1 MHQIRSQRLTS
12 DLKETTSLTFEKLDT
27 GSKEGVKVSDTLK
40 AGSEGAARGWP
51 PCSSQCARRLQ
62 CCCARRRGAGAVVWR
77 ARSRHTMEGH
87 GGGGPGV
94 VPRGGGEE
102 SRDHER

>member
-1 MHQIRSQRLTS
+1 VTPSKL
-12 DLKETTSLTFEKLDT
+12 DLKELLEDGHHARASVLD
-27 GSKEGVKVSDTLK
+27 
-40 AGSEGAARGWP
+40 ACNAAARGGVEL
-51 PCSSQCARRLQ
+51 A
-62 CCCARRRGAGAVVWR
+62 AVVWR